1 MAAQKTIVV
10 CTSAA
15 FYKHANE
22 IAEELENR
30 GYKVV
35 VPATALKMK
44 KDNNYNVERIK
55 TWFDK
60 PEEVYI
66 KQGRAKKHFEEVEK
80 GDAVLV
86 VNDDKPGKPTYIGP
100 NTMMEWGLAY
110 YLNKPVF
117 LLNSLSKDHN
127 AYEEAL
133 GMTTTILDG
142 NLSKI
147 KL

>member
-15 FYKHANE
+15 FYRHANE
-22 IAEELENR
+22 IADELTR
-30 GYKVV
+30 MGYKVV

-44 KDNNYNVERIK
+44 EDNNYNVERIK

-133 GMTTTILDG
+133 GMTTAILDG
-142 NLSKI
+142 DLSKV

>member
-1 MAAQKTIVV
+1 MSKKTIVV

-22 IAEELENR
+22 IADELTKM

-44 KDNNYNVERIK
+44 EENNYDVKRIK
-55 TWFDK
+55 TWYDN
-60 PEEVYI
+60 PEDAYI
-66 KQGRAKKHFEEVEK
+66 KQGRAKKHFEEVAN

-110 YLNKPVF
+110 YLDKPVF
-117 LLNSLSKDHN
+117 LLNSVGKDHN
-127 AYEEAL
+127 AYEEMLSMA
-133 GMTTTILDG
+133 TPIDG
-142 NLSKI
+142 DLSKI